1 MSKSGTCYLVGAGPG
16 DLGLVTLRAKECIE
30 LADVLVYDALSS
42 PELLNWTKAGCEK
55 IYVGKR
61 AKDHSVPQDQIN
73 GIIVEK
79 TKAGLNVVRLKGGDP
94 MIFGRGGE
102 EAAELAAAGV
112 NFEIVPGISSAI
124 AGPAYAGI
132 PVTHRDHNTQL
143 TIFTGHE
150 DPTKGFSSV
159 DYAQLAKA
167 PGTKVFLMGV
177 ARLREITG
185 AFIENGAAAE
195 TPIALT
201 RWATTGSQKTIVGT
215 LASIADIAEQENFT
229 SPAVAVIGDVVKER
243 KKINWF
249 ENRPLFGKRIVV
261 TRTREQAGELSKA
274 LRDLGADVIELPTI
288 RIEGPPD
295 RQEFAELVTH
305 AHEYDWLV
313 FTSPNGVER
322 FFDAFFAS
330 YADARSLGNPRIA
343 AIGEGTA
350 KKIREYRFAVDLI
363 PERFVAEGLIDAF
376 KKEDIENLTMLWVKA
391 ARNPRHRGRGTHRP
405 RSHRG
410 QLRGLQ
416 NRRRNGG
423 SHRCPRATRRGRRG
437 HDHLHVELHGGALF
451 RPRPRLAG
459 RLCRR
464 QHRPG
469 HQRHAAQG
477 GHEAGVRGIQAR
489 HSGPHRRDREIFP
502 RKARINSPHCPSA
515 GISRLRVA
523 GGFGFLRSVL

>member
-30 LADVLVYDALSS
+30 FADVLVYDALSN
-42 PELLNWTKAGCEK
+42 PALLGWTKAGCEK

-61 AKDHSVPQDQIN
+61 AKDHAVPQDQIN
-73 GIIVEK
+73 DIIVEK
-79 TKAGLNVVRLKGGDP
+79 TKAGKNVVRLKGGDP

-112 NFEIVPGISSAI
+112 AFEIVPGISSAI

-185 AFIENGAAAE
+185 SFIEHGADPQ

-201 RWATTGSQKTIVGT
+201 RWATTGSQSTIEGT
-215 LASIADIAEQENFT
+215 LTDIADIAEKVNFS
-229 SPAVAVIGDVVKER
+229 SPAVAVIGNVVKER

-249 ENRPLFGKRIVV
+249 EKRPLFGKRIVV

-274 LRDLGADVIELPTI
+274 LSDLGADVIELPTI
-288 RIEGPPD
+288 RIEGPED
-295 RQEFAELVTH
+295 RLGFAEMVTH

-322 FFDAFFAS
+322 FFDAFFATFG
-330 YADARSLGNPRIA
+330 DARSLGNPRIA
-343 AIGEGTA
+343 AIGNGTA
-350 KKIREYRFAVDLI
+350 QKIREYRFAVDLI

-376 KKEDIENLTMLWVKA
+376 KKEDVENLTMLWVKA
-391 ARNPRHRGRGTHRP
+391 AESREVVGD
-405 RSHRG
+405 
-410 QLRGLQ
+410 GLVALGAIVDECIAY
-416 NRRRNGG
+416 RTVAETEDPTGA
-423 SHRCPRATRRGRRG
+423 RARLESEGADLITFTSSSTV
-437 HDHLHVELHGGALF
+437 DHFFAL
-451 RPRPRLAG
+451 
-459 RLCRR
+459 
-464 QHRPG
+464 
-469 HQRHAAQG
+469 
-477 GHEAGVRGIQAR
+477 GIDW
-489 HSGPHRRDREIFP
+489 PED
-502 RKARINSPHCPSA
+502 C
-515 GISRLRVA
+515 VA
-523 GGFGFLRSVL
+523 GSIGPVTSETLRSKGLKPAFEAPKHDIPGLTAAIVQYFKRKG

>member
-42 PELLNWTKAGCEK
+42 TELLNWTKPGCEK

-61 AKDHSVPQDQIN
+61 AKFHSVPQDQIN
-73 GIIVEK
+73 GLIVEM
-79 TKAGLNVVRLKGGDP
+79 TKSGKNVVRLKGGDP

-112 NFEIVPGISSAI
+112 AFEIVPGISSSI

-185 AFIENGAAAE
+185 AFIEHGAAAD

-215 LASIADIAEQENFT
+215 LADIADIAEAENFT
-229 SPAVAVIGDVVKER
+229 SPAVAVIGNVVKER
-243 KKINWF
+243 AKINWF
-249 ENRPLFGKRIVV
+249 EKRPLFGKRIVV
-261 TRTREQAGELSKA
+261 TRTRDQAGQLSKE

-288 RIEGPPD
+288 RIEGPPN

-305 AHEYDWLV
+305 AHEYNWLV
-313 FTSPNGVER
+313 FTSPNGVQR
-322 FFDAFFAS
+322 FFDAFFAC
-330 YADARSLGNPRIA
+330 YEDARSLGNPKIA
-343 AIGEGTA
+343 AIGAGTA
-350 KKIREYRFAVDLI
+350 QKIREYRFAVDLI

-376 KKEDIENLTMLWVKA
+376 KKEDVENLTVLWVKA
-391 ARNPRHRGRGTHRP
+391 AESREIISQGLTALGAIVDECVAYQTVPETEDLTGARARLEEEGADLITFTSSSTVDHFFDLGITLPENCGAASIGPVT
-405 RSHRG
+405 SET
-410 QLRGLQ
+410 LRLKGMPPTFEAPKHDIPGLVAAIVK
-416 NRRRNGG
+416 
-423 SHRCPRATRRGRRG
+423 H
-437 HDHLHVELHGGALF
+437 F
-451 RPRPRLAG
+451 KRL
-459 RLCRR
+459 
-464 QHRPG
+464 
-469 HQRHAAQG
+469 
-477 GHEAGVRGIQAR
+477 
-489 HSGPHRRDREIFP
+489 DREN
-502 RKARINSPHCPSA
+502 A
-515 GISRLRVA
+515 
-523 GGFGFLRSVL
+523 

>member
-30 LADVLVYDALSS
+30 FADVLVYDALSS
-42 PELLNWTKAGCEK
+42 PALLGWTKAGCEK

-61 AKDHSVPQDQIN
+61 AKDHAVPQDQIN
-73 GIIVEK
+73 DIIVEK
-79 TKAGLNVVRLKGGDP
+79 TKAGKNVVRLKGGDP

-112 NFEIVPGISSAI
+112 AFEIVPGISSAI

-177 ARLREITG
+177 ARLREITRS
-185 AFIENGAAAE
+185 FIEHGADPK

-201 RWATTGSQKTIVGT
+201 RWATTGSQSTIEGT
-215 LASIADIAEQENFT
+215 LTDIADIADRVNFT
-229 SPAVAVIGDVVKER
+229 SPAVAVIGNVVKER

-249 ENRPLFGKRIVV
+249 EKRPLFGKRIVV

-274 LRDLGADVIELPTI
+274 LGDLGADVIELPTI
-288 RIEGPPD
+288 RIEGPED
-295 RQEFAELVTH
+295 RLGFAEMVTH

-322 FFDAFFAS
+322 FFDAFFATFG
-330 YADARSLGNPRIA
+330 DARSLGNPRIA
-343 AIGEGTA
+343 AIGNGTA
-350 KKIREYRFAVDLI
+350 QKIREYRFAVDLI

-391 ARNPRHRGRGTHRP
+391 AETRDVIGE
-405 RSHRG
+405 
-410 QLRGLQ
+410 GLVALGAIVDECIAY
-416 NRRRNGG
+416 RTVAETEDPTGARARLETEGADLITFTSSSTVDHFFALGIDWPEDCAAG
-423 SHRCPRATRRGRRG
+423 S
-437 HDHLHVELHGGALF
+437 
-451 RPRPRLAG
+451 
-459 RLCRR
+459 
-464 QHRPG
+464 
-469 HQRHAAQG
+469 
-477 GHEAGVRGIQAR
+477 I
-489 HSGPHRRDREIFP
+489 GPITSET
-502 RKARINSPHCPSA
+502 
-515 GISRLRVA
+515 
-523 GGFGFLRSVL
+523 LRSKGLKPAFEASKHDIPGLTAAIVQYFKRKG